1 MNINGYYFLTPDFKK
16 EKKLLLCGKNIRYF
30 FFSKSQ
36 RNVIL
41 KTFFLMEKL
50 EELHFFRLN
59 EQNERKF
66 PLLDFY
72 FIFTQLFHGKTSKW
86 YYYTYS
92 VDPTL
97 FTLDKNF
104 FLFSLI
110 NLLEIWINMREKVV
124 FQDLNLLS
132 KCFLKKVG
140 RKRFFLKYFDSL
152 LTYLGRRIVMIS

>member
-1 MNINGYYFLTPDFKK
+1 
-16 EKKLLLCGKNIRYF
+16 
-30 FFSKSQ
+30 
-36 RNVIL
+36 
-41 KTFFLMEKL
+41 
-50 EELHFFRLN
+50 
-59 EQNERKF
+59 
-66 PLLDFY
+66 
-72 FIFTQLFHGKTSKW
+72 
-86 YYYTYS
+86 

-152 LTYLGRRIVMIS
+152 LTNLGRRIVMISLKKYLLTRFSRFFKIFF